1 MFVHEVEKQEYFV
14 SELCFREENKMKRK
28 HLTEHGSMI
37 EKEIQLFFL
46 FFLTKISVYVSFL
59 CISGLKPRR
68 VLDFVIHRF

>member
-28 HLTEHGSMI
+28 HLTEHVSMI

-46 FFLTKISVYVSFL
+46 FFSLRFL
-59 CISGLKPRR
+59 FMFLFYAL
-68 VLDFVIHRF
+68 VV

>member
-46 FFLTKISVYVSFL
+46 FFSLRFL
-59 CISGLKPRR
+59 FMFLFYAL
-68 VLDFVIHRF
+68 VV

>member
-28 HLTEHGSMI
+28 HLAEHGSMI

-46 FFLTKISVYVSFL
+46 FFSLRFL
-59 CISGLKPRR
+59 FMFLFYAL
-68 VLDFVIHRF
+68 VV